1 MVIHRIVY
9 MLRIVIYVWTVRS
22 SVCTSMVCMY
32 DVCKVYYE
40 PSGCLF
46 LLEINFIVDQS

>member
-9 MLRIVIYVWTVRS
+9 MLRIVIY
-22 SVCTSMVCMY
+22 VCMY

-40 PSGCLF
+40 PSGCLL
-46 LLEINFIVDQS
+46 LLEMNFIVDQS